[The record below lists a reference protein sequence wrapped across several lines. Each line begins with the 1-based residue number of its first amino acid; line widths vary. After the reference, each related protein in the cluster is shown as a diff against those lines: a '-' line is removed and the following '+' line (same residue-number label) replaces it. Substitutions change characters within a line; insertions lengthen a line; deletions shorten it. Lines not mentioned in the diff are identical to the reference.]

1 MNQHDEALEQ
11 EHEQPRGQ
19 DGPFM
24 RLAEGIGD
32 LASPFYREERQRD
45 VWNEAS
51 AVGLQ
56 VALWLGTAAATAMVW
71 IGGRTALPYALTT
84 FAVTGTA
91 SWFALA
97 YATRLGVRADDPR
110 WFQAR
115 RLMPY
120 TVLVLAFLAGLVHAA
135 PAGAFG
141 SGFAIGA
148 AGGGVL
154 ALACAV
160 IGMVRARRRSMQ
172 TTS

>member
-11 EHEQPRGQ
+11 DHEPPREQ

-24 RLAEGIGD
+24 RLAGGIGD

-56 VALWLGTAAATAMVW
+56 VALWLSTAAATAMVW

-84 FAVTGTA
+84 FTVTGIA

-115 RLMPY
+115 RLVPY
-120 TVLVLAFLAGLVHAA
+120 AVLVLAFLAGVVHAA
-135 PAGAFG
+135 PTGAFG
-141 SGFAIGA
+141 SGFAVGA
-148 AGGGVL
+148 TGGGAV
-154 ALACAV
+154 AVVCAV
-160 IGMVRARRRSMQ
+160 IGMVRARRRSTS